1 MFRFNRVIAVVGK
14 KCRFLRSS
22 FLAGRATPIGP
33 NSVAL
38 SGEPLPLNTENPESA
53 SNSPHDEF
61 MRLFSRHQRQVY
73 AYIATVLINPADVEE
88 VLQETSI
95 ILWTK
100 FDTFR
105 RDESFVKWACGVA
118 HLQILRF
125 FRQQKRRLLPL
136 DESTLEILLAERTS
150 MEPELSDRRAAL
162 SECLKQLGAK
172 DREVVTTCYAPDTSF
187 QLAAEHLGRSVGALY
202 HTLGRIRRAL
212 FQCVNRHI
220 ASESRP

>member
-1 MFRFNRVIAVVGK
+1 MA
-14 KCRFLRSS
+14 
-22 FLAGRATPIGP
+22 
-33 NSVAL
+33 
-38 SGEPLPLNTENPESA
+38 
-53 SNSPHDEF
+53 HDEF

-118 HLQILRF
+118 HLQILKF
-125 FRQQKRRLLPL
+125 FRQQKRRALPL
-136 DESTLEILLAERTS
+136 EESTMEMLLADRS
-150 MEPELSDRRAAL
+150 GMEDELSDRHIAL
-162 SECLKQLGAK
+162 QTCLKKLRPVDQQVLGA
-172 DREVVTTCYAPDTSF
+172 CYAPGTNFKS
-187 QLAAEHLGRSVGALY
+187 AAEKLGRSAAALY

-212 FQCVNRHI
+212 FECVNQKI
-220 ASESRP
+220 AAESHK